1 MISNNIDLDNESL
14 FEYVKEIEQVS
25 QSVSNSFPRPRTSPD
40 MIANQED
47 IDNNKN
53 AEYIIE
59 SFKGTRNS
67 TYNSFVWGI
76 LVIIV
81 IGLLI
86 LIISTGSC
94 GGKHAPYSSIF
105 HGHSY
110 RVPSFGTESLSF
122 SPEFGTG
129 FKAMFVRN

>member
-94 GGKHAPYSSIF
+94 GGKHAQ
-105 HGHSY
+105 
-110 RVPSFGTESLSF
+110 
-122 SPEFGTG
+122 
-129 FKAMFVRN
+129 